1 MTTSQPS
8 APVVDLRSALPPVRD
23 QGQRGTCLAF
33 AVTAAHE
40 VSHIS
45 PPPPEDLSE
54 EALYWGCKRTDGN
67 WARGT
72 SFRSAA
78 VAIGRWG
85 QPLEATWPYDAL
97 RPDGA
102 EYKPPV
108 RAGGTGWIRSGLRRV
123 ALGPDDV
130 RAYLDAG
137 VPVAIGLTL
146 FDTFGRPD
154 ATGRIRDPPAGAP
167 RRGGHA
173 VLAVGHQPAEIL
185 IRNSWGDTWALGGY
199 AWISDGYVRS
209 YASGAWIIDTTASSG
224 GPTGAVHTG
233 EDQERTYGSR

>member
-8 APVVDLRSALPPVRD
+8 TPVVDLRSTLPPVRD

-33 AVTAAHE
+33 AVTSAHE
-40 VSHIS
+40 VARTSA
-45 PPPPEDLSE
+45 PPPEDLSE

-67 WARGT
+67 WSRGT

-85 QPLEATWPYDAL
+85 QPLEASWPYDATQRDGIAY
-97 RPDGA
+97 RP
-102 EYKPPV
+102 PT

-123 ALGPDDV
+123 ALGLDDV
-130 RAYLDAG
+130 RAHLDAG
-137 VPVAIGLTL
+137 VPVALGLTL
-146 FDTFGRPD
+146 FDTFYRPD
-154 ATGRIRDPPAGAP
+154 AGGRINDPPAGAP
-167 RRGGHA
+167 NRGGHA

-199 AWISDGYVRS
+199 AWISDSYVRS
-209 YASGAWIIDTTASSG
+209 HASGAWIIDPSVGSG

-233 EDQERTYGSR
+233 EEQETTYGSR